1 MASRER
7 PAEPRRPAPRLY
19 LVTPHDTAGLAQ
31 RLAEALAAADIAAVL
46 LRLPDGDERAR
57 VDHVKALAPAIQNKG
72 TAFLLDGHAELAV
85 RTGADGAHLGGIE
98 ALTAALPLL
107 KPTRI
112 AGCGR
117 LASRHDAMLAGEAG
131 ADYVMFGEPDASG
144 RRPSFEAVAERVA
157 WWAELFEIPCVGF
170 AASLDEVKPLAAAGA
185 DFVALG
191 DCVFA
196 DERGDAA
203 AVADAA
209 RRLAVAEMVA

>member
-7 PAEPRRPAPRLY
+7 PAEPRRPAPRLC
-19 LVTPHDTAGLAQ
+19 LVTPQDTGGLAQ

-72 TAFLLDGHAELAV
+72 TAFLLDAHAKLAV

-112 AGCGR
+112 ARCGR
-117 LASRHDAMLAGEAG
+117 VASRPDALPAGEAG
-131 ADYVMFGEPDASG
+131 AAHATFGRARASG
-144 RRPSFEAVAERVA
+144 GGPPSRPSPSA
-157 WWAELFEIPCVGF
+157 WRGGQSCSKSP
-170 AASLDEVKPLAAAGA
+170 ASDSPL
-185 DFVALG
+185 
-191 DCVFA
+191 
-196 DERGDAA
+196 RST
-203 AVADAA
+203 
-209 RRLAVAEMVA
+209 R